1 MKFLD
6 KLGKVLT
13 NNLAYTIILIVA
25 LILFLYFAEGDLIA
39 GILTALSAL
48 VVYVCVTLLYGEY
61 EKTPAPKKAAATKT
75 VKPVATKTVKKAP
88 IKKALKKPVAKK
100 TTKSKKK

>member
-1 MKFLD
+1 MKFFD

-13 NNLAYTIILIVA
+13 NNLAYTIILVVA

-61 EKTPAPKKAAATKT
+61 EKTPTPKNTVATKT
-75 VKPVATKTVKKAP
+75 VKPVATKTAKKASVKKAT
-88 IKKALKKPVAKK
+88 KKPAAKK
-100 TTKSKKK
+100 SIKSKKK